1 MEILSNLILTSTTSS
16 GDGSTTGAMLATFLP
31 MVLVLVF
38 FYFVLMRPQRKEE
51 QKTQKMREQLQIGD
65 EVVTVGGLVG
75 IIVRQTEDTVVIET
89 GGERNKIRVKK
100 WAIKENL
107 TQHEEVEAVATEKKE
122 TKKKADKSKED

>member
-65 EVVTVGGLVG
+65 EVVTVGGIVG

-122 TKKKADKSKED
+122 TQKKADKSKED